1 MSAAPD
7 ASRHAAG
14 DTDPLV
20 SVVICTHDRAR
31 YLGRALESVLEQRAP
46 GVDFEVIVVDNCS
59 TDDTA
64 AVVRSFSGAGNV
76 RYVHEDRLGLCHAR
90 NRGWRSARGRWIAY
104 LDDDAVAS
112 PGWLAAIAETFAG
125 VRDCGVLGGRV
136 EPIWEAPRPP
146 WLSDDIARSLTI
158 VDWAEQPRCLDDLER
173 EWLVGANLA
182 VPHSVL
188 AEVGGFRPQLDRV
201 GSRMLSGGDVFLQK
215 EVVRRGWRCLYQPAM
230 AVRHLVP
237 AARLERAWFV
247 RRFYWQGISDVTM
260 WMLER
265 SLSRPRR
272 VRLGAVRA
280 ARLLRPRSLRALL
293 TPTTDPERFERKCLT
308 WLAVGQA
315 AGLLGAAE
323 APPRRLRVRVLRT
336 HYPHWSERSGLHQ
349 YLRHLDG
356 TRCEARVKL
365 VSDGDDDFPVRSAA
379 LRRLARERVRRRGIE
394 YYKLSDLVAEA
405 RALRHC
411 LLGRV
416 DVLHYLDGEHG
427 AQYLPLLAGRLPL
440 GPTRLVATFHQ
451 PAPLLARLL
460 SPEVVSRLDHVTLVS
475 PCQQEYF
482 QSLLP
487 AERTSV
493 ILHGIDTLFFRP
505 GSAPRGDARLRC
517 ITVGHWLRD
526 WQAVR
531 AVARAF
537 ARVRDVEFHVVTSRE
552 NGLQDLPNVHHHR
565 NVSDERLRELYQGAD
580 VLFLPFT
587 MVTAANSLLE
597 GMACGLPVLSSRL
610 PGVEAYLPPDA
621 GVLVEGNA
629 TGALVEA
636 LAALRRD
643 APRRREMGRRA
654 RLAAEELAW
663 PHVARRYADLY
674 ESLASR
680 PH

>member
-1 MSAAPD
+1 VSAAPD
-7 ASRHAAG
+7 PSPSPAG
-14 DTDPLV
+14 DAAPLV

-31 YLGRALESVLEQRAP
+31 HLGRALESVLLQRAP
-46 GVDFEVIVVDNCS
+46 DVDFEVVVVDNRS

-64 AVVRSFSGAGNV
+64 AVVRSFGADV
-76 RYVHEDRLGLCHAR
+76 RYVYEEQLGLCHAR

-112 PGWLAAIAETFAG
+112 PGWLATIAETFAG
-125 VRDCGVLGGRV
+125 ARDCGVLGGKV
-136 EPIWEAPRPP
+136 EPIWEAPSPP
-146 WLSDDIARSLTI
+146 WLSEGIARSLTI
-158 VDWAEQPRCLDDLER
+158 VDWTEEPRCLDDLER

-182 VPHSVL
+182 APRAVL

-201 GSRMLSGGDVFLQK
+201 GTRMLSGGDVFFQK
-215 EVVRRGWRCLYQPAM
+215 EVTRRGWRCLYHPAM

-237 AARLERAWFV
+237 AERLEKAWFV
-247 RRFYWQGISDVTM
+247 RRFYWQGVSDVTM
-260 WMLER
+260 WLLER

-272 VRLGAVRA
+272 ARLAAVRA
-280 ARLLRPRSLRALL
+280 TRLLRPRTLRDLL
-293 TPTTDPERFERKCLT
+293 LPTRDPQRFERKCLA
-308 WLAVGQA
+308 WLAAGQA

-336 HYPHWSERSGLHQ
+336 HYPHWGERSGLHQ

-356 TRCEARVKL
+356 SRCEARVKL

-379 LRRLARERVRRRGIE
+379 LRRLLRDRVHRRGIE
-394 YYKLSDLVAEA
+394 YYKLSDLVAEV

-411 LLGRV
+411 LLRRV

-427 AQYLPLLAGRLPL
+427 AQYLPLLADRLPL
-440 GPTRLVATFHQ
+440 GRTRLVATFHQ

-475 PCQQEYF
+475 PCQAEYF
-482 QSLLP
+482 RPLLP
-487 AERTSV
+487 AERISV
-493 ILHGIDTLFFRP
+493 ILHGIDTHFFRP
-505 GSAPRGDARLRC
+505 GAAPRGDARLRC

-552 NGLQDLPNVHHHR
+552 NGLQDLPNVHPHR

-580 VLFLPFT
+580 VLFLPFS

-610 PGVEAYLPPDA
+610 PGVEAYLPRDA
-621 GVLVEGNA
+621 GMLVEGNA
-629 TGALVEA
+629 TEALVEA
-636 LAALRRD
+636 LASLRRD
-643 APRRREMGRRA
+643 PEPRREMGRRA

-663 PHVARRYADLY
+663 PRIARRYAELY
-674 ESLASR
+674 ESLGAGAR
-680 PH
+680 